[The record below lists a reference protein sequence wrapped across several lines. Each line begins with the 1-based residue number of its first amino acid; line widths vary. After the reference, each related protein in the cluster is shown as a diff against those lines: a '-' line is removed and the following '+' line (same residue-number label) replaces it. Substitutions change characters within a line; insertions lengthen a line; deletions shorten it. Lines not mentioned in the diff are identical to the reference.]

1 MDDIRRA
8 RKATESKGIAK
19 RRREKEG
26 GKKER
31 TLLPE
36 EQRKERKTGGRRRRK
51 ISTIFCFSLS
61 HSLLLFTLF
70 PSLQRRFLPYIKR
83 ERGERQTD
91 ALPFAVSQRETFFSL
106 QMMKEKKKRQ
116 APPFTLHFSQ
126 DSHINLSSTQT
137 KSSRSLR
144 LHVYLSLIYLKL
156 STCLCSIYL
165 SIYL

>member
-70 PSLQRRFLPYIKR
+70 PSL
-83 ERGERQTD
+83 
-91 ALPFAVSQRETFFSL
+91 
-106 QMMKEKKKRQ
+106 
-116 APPFTLHFSQ
+116 
-126 DSHINLSSTQT
+126 
-137 KSSRSLR
+137 
-144 LHVYLSLIYLKL
+144 
-156 STCLCSIYL
+156 
-165 SIYL
+165 